1 MHSAPG
7 KNFRSNDCSRTQEPG
22 LGLHSLLTP
31 RRWLPLARTMA
42 SISERTFIAIKPDGV
57 QRGLVGEII
66 RRFEQKGFKLVAM
79 KLTHVSCPSLV
90 FLIGISI

>member
-1 MHSAPG
+1 
-7 KNFRSNDCSRTQEPG
+7 
-22 LGLHSLLTP
+22 
-31 RRWLPLARTMA
+31 MA

-79 KLTHVSCPSLV
+79 KLTHVSCP
-90 FLIGISI
+90 